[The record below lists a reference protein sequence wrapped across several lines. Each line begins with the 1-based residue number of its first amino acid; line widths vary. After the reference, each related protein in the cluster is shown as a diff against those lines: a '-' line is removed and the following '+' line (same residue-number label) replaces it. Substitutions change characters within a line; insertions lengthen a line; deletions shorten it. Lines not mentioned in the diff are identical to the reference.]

1 MMIPRTPDVLRHLF
15 PDMLF
20 RIPSESEKQPSVYL
34 TFDDGPHPAETEFVL
49 RCLHDFGA
57 KATFFVTGM
66 QAEKNP
72 DGLAQIRGAGH
83 HVANHGYSHLKAG
96 KVSAESYLNDA
107 EKGALITGSRLFRP
121 PYGYLTPSLYKALR
135 KKNRIALWD
144 VITEDYRQDKPS
156 ELLLESAL
164 KKVRNGSLVVF
175 HDQPRASKHLSYV
188 LPRLMER
195 LNQQNVAFHSLALF
209 EPIVELDVHG

>member
-20 RIPSESEKQPSVYL
+20 RIPTESEKQPSVYL

-96 KVSAESYLNDA
+96 KVSAESYLNDT

-195 LNQQNVAFHSLALF
+195 LNQQNFAFHSLALF
-209 EPIVELDVHG
+209 EPIVELGVHG

>member
-96 KVSAESYLNDA
+96 KVSAESYLNDT

-195 LNQQNVAFHSLALF
+195 LNQQNFAFHSLALF